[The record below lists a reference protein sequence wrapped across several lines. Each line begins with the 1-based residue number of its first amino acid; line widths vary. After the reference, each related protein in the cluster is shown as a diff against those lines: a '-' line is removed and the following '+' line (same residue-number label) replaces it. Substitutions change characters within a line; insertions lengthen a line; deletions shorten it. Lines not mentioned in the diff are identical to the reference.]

1 MKTKAEMD
9 FETKL
14 LTAIDGNGE
23 VIKFT
28 STQRK
33 SNEEY
38 YSKAFEEIQMKT
50 TASQANSRKQ
60 AAGIYITF

>member
-1 MKTKAEMD
+1 MKKKTEMD
-9 FETKL
+9 FEKEL
-14 LTAIDGNGE
+14 FLAIDGDGKI
-23 VIKFT
+23 VKFT
-28 STQRK
+28 PKQKKMSH
-33 SNEEY
+33 EH